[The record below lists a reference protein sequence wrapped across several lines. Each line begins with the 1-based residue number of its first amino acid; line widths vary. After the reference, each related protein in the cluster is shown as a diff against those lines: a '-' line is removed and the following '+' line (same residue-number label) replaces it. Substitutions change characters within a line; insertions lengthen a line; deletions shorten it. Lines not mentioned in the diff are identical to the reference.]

1 MIVLPCNGE
10 ITILLICEP
19 TLSWKMRCLNLQMV
33 ANLCYFKLKKKKT
46 LIETN
51 KNIVF
56 VFLKKRKEKKII

>member
-19 TLSWKMRCLNLQMV
+19 TLSWKNEMSKPTNG
-33 ANLCYFKLKKKKT
+33 AKLCYFKLKKKT

-51 KNIVF
+51 
-56 VFLKKRKEKKII
+56 